1 MIQTARTLKF
11 AFYILFHPSDG
22 FWELKN
28 HKEKSL
34 GAANLILA
42 LLCIMNVL
50 SVQFT
55 SFHYGILDRESNNI
69 LFNIS
74 GFVVPLAAW
83 TILNWALSTLLDG
96 KATMK
101 QIWVQSIYSLVPVL
115 LSMPVLI
122 VCSYIMTLE
131 EATFYYLI
139 SSIAIIWSVF
149 LFLVGNMTIQDYTM
163 RKTILMALFTIAGI
177 AASIFIGIILFSTFQ
192 QLISFITTVITEI
205 RFMP

>member
-1 MIQTARTLKF
+1 MIQTAKY
-11 AFYILFHPSDG
+11 AFYILFHPNDG

-28 HKEKSL
+28 HKVKTF

-42 LLCIMNVL
+42 LLCVMNVL
-50 SVQFT
+50 SVHLT
-55 SFHYGILDRESNNI
+55 SFHYGFLDRESNNI

-74 GFVVPLAAW
+74 SFVVPLLAW
-83 TILNWALSTLLDG
+83 TVLNWALSTLLDG

-101 QIWVQSIYSLVPVL
+101 QIWVQSVYSLVPVL
-115 LSMPVLI
+115 LSFPVLI

-131 EATFYYLI
+131 EAAFYYLI
-139 SSIAIIWSVF
+139 SSVAILWSTF

-177 AASIFIGIILFSTFQ
+177 AAAIFIGIILFSTFQ
-192 QLISFITTVITEI
+192 QLISFVSTVITEI

>member
-1 MIQTARTLKF
+1 MIKTARF

-28 HKEKSL
+28 QKPKTF

-42 LLCIMNVL
+42 LLCLLNVL
-50 SVQFT
+50 SVEIT
-55 SFHYGILDRESNNI
+55 SFHYGMLDRDSNNI

-74 GFVVPLAAW
+74 SFVIPLLAW
-83 TILNWALSTLLDG
+83 TVLNWALSTLLDG

-115 LSMPVLI
+115 LSFPVLI
-122 VCSYIMTLE
+122 VMSYVMTHE
-131 EATFYYLI
+131 EAAFYYLI
-139 SSIAIIWSVF
+139 SSIAVLWSAF

-163 RKTILMALFTIAGI
+163 GKTILMTLFTIAGI
-177 AASIFIGIILFSTFQ
+177 AAAIFIGIILFSTFQ
-192 QLISFITTVITEI
+192 QLISFISTVITEI

>member
-1 MIQTARTLKF
+1 MIQTIKTVKY
-11 AFYILFHPSDG
+11 AFYILFHPNDG

-28 HKEKSL
+28 HMPKTL

-42 LLCIMNVL
+42 LLCFMNVL
-50 SVQFT
+50 SIQFT
-55 SFHYGILDRESNNI
+55 SFHYGILDRDSNNI
-69 LFNIS
+69 IFNVS
-74 GFVVPLAAW
+74 SFVVPLAAW

-115 LSMPVLI
+115 LSMPVLMI
-122 VCSYIMTLE
+122 CSYIMTHE

-139 SSIAIIWSVF
+139 SSIAVIWSVF